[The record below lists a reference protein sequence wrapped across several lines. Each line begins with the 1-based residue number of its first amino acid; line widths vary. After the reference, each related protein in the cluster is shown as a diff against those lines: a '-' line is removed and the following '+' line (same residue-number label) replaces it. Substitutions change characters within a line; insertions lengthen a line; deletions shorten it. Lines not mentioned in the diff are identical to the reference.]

1 MSIDEIK
8 KIGELEKHIKKIR
21 GLLWGLFFMCLMPIF
36 IVVGGPIFT
45 LIGLAVFGIGLFV
58 VIFNTLVD
66 G

>member
-1 MSIDEIK
+1 MSIEEIK

-36 IVVGGPIFT
+36 MVVGGLIFT
-45 LIGLAVFGIGLFV
+45 LIGLVVFGIGVFI

-66 G
+66 E